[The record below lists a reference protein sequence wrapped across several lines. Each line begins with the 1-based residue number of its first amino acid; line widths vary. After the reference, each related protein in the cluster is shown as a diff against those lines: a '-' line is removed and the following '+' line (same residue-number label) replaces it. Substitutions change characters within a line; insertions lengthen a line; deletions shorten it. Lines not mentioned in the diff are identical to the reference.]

1 MSESER
7 EKLKIMADAAQKE
20 VTLIAASGLM
30 GVSIGRARASGDGIR
45 TKATLVGAR
54 QASGADLATG
64 WPESACETAEIVDR
78 GFVF

>member
-30 GVSIGRARASGDGIR
+30 GVSYRQSTRIWRRYQDEGDAGGCTTSEWSGSGDR
-45 TKATLVGAR
+45 MA
-54 QASGADLATG
+54 
-64 WPESACETAEIVDR
+64 
-78 GFVF
+78 